1 MVKRDKPSEDRGD
14 APASHRSEDDMKTC
28 PWCSATVPVEAES
41 CPSCGASLGDAPEGD
56 LPGLT
61 QIDPAAVTRT
71 RRIKVPKLAAFLGVG
86 DGPDATESTGKV
98 EPPTEAV
105 RQEMLRLELAALKA
119 ELDMKASQAAAQQAL
134 PPDDEAGKAEPG

>member
-1 MVKRDKPSEDRGD
+1 MS
-14 APASHRSEDDMKTC
+14 PARKKASGETKVC
-28 PWCSATVPVEAES
+28 PWCSATVPVEAQT

-71 RRIKVPKLAAFLGVG
+71 RRIKVPKFAAFLGVV
-86 DGPDATESTGKV
+86 DGPDTELSTGKV

-105 RQEMLRLELAALKA
+105 RREMLRLELAALKA
-119 ELDMKASQAAAQQAL
+119 ELDMKSNQAAAQQAL
-134 PPDDEAGKAEPG
+134 PSSDEPGKAEPG